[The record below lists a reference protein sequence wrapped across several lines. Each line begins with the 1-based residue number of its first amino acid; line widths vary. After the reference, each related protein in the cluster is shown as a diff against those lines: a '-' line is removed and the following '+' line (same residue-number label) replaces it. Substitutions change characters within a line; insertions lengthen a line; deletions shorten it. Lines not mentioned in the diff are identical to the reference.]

1 MGTAGAG
8 RAPDMIDNAKSYSE
22 SDMCR
27 AGTAEGSLRTQTEVD
42 GPRENHVASK
52 RGAEAVI
59 VTGRLAAAA
68 RAGGRVAHARAGLAQ
83 AAQEVS

>member
-1 MGTAGAG
+1 
-8 RAPDMIDNAKSYSE
+8 MIDNAKSYSE

-27 AGTAEGSLRTQTEVD
+27 AGTAEGSFKLRTQTEAD
-42 GPRENHVASK
+42 GPGENHVASK

-68 RAGGRVAHARAGLAQ
+68 RAGGRVAHARAGRAR